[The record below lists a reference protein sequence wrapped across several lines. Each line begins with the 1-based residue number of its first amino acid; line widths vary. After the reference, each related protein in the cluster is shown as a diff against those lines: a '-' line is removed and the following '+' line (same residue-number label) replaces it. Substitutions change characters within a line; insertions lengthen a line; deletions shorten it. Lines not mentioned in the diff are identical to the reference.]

1 MFQYTY
7 MLLFIVKYLQDQ
19 STLRMDLIPKPN
31 AKSFKLIGFDKK

>member
-1 MFQYTY
+1 

-19 STLRMDLIPKPN
+19 SKLRMDLIPN